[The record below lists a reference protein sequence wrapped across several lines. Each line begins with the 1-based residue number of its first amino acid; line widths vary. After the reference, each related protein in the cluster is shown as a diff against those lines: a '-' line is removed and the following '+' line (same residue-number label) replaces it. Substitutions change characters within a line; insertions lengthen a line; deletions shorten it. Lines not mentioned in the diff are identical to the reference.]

1 MSVGYG
7 QLNDAKTGVNLDR
20 GVTNLH
26 KYAKVVR
33 ILKIEA
39 LDANNKAVYL
49 DVDTGFDTTPVALSD
64 SVTANIT
71 LSTMPWYSGATDVVI
86 GKHDGSPVSNTS
98 GKYPYR
104 VQGREYRNGAYEI
117 ASDTVMFFQSDYS
130 KDVYVCPKGV
140 ARSTSD
146 SVIKQTYTKVGN
158 IPASKDGKG
167 ADYWIGDIS
176 IDVSTGAWY
185 PSSIGSSS
193 SQGVGSILYAGGANT
208 SGSREFLVGG
218 ALRHGRGAGFRLYCR
233 GRLGRASW
241 HYGCRD

>member
-1 MSVGYG
+1 
-7 QLNDAKTGVNLDR
+7 
-20 GVTNLH
+20 
-26 KYAKVVR
+26 
-33 ILKIEA
+33 
-39 LDANNKAVYL
+39 
-49 DVDTGFDTTPVALSD
+49 
-64 SVTANIT
+64 
-71 LSTMPWYSGATDVVI
+71 MPWYSGATDVVI

-193 SQGVGSILYAGGANT
+193 SQGVGSFLYAGGANT

-218 ALRHGRGAGFRLYCR
+218 ALRAGRCAGFHVYC
-233 GRLGRASW
+233 GGGLDWASW
-241 HYGCRD
+241 ALRLPRLVILVFQG

>member
-1 MSVGYG
+1 M
-7 QLNDAKTGVNLDR
+7 
-20 GVTNLH
+20 
-26 KYAKVVR
+26 
-33 ILKIEA
+33 
-39 LDANNKAVYL
+39 
-49 DVDTGFDTTPVALSD
+49 DTGFDTTPVALSD

-71 LSTMPWYSGATDVVI
+71 LSTMPWYSGSTDVVI

-104 VQGREYRNGAYEI
+104 VQGREYRNGASDI
-117 ASDTVMFFQSDYS
+117 TSDTVIFYQSDYS
-130 KDVYVCPKGV
+130 KDVYVCLKGV

-158 IPASKDGKG
+158 IPASKDGKD
-167 ADYWIGDIS
+167 AKYWIGDIS

-208 SGSREFLVGG
+208 SGSREFSVGG
-218 ALRHGRGAGFRLYCR
+218 NLWDGYNAGFSVYCKLK
-233 GRLGRASW
+233 LGW
-241 HYGCRD
+241 TTWYYGCRD

>member
-1 MSVGYG
+1 M
-7 QLNDAKTGVNLDR
+7 
-20 GVTNLH
+20 
-26 KYAKVVR
+26 
-33 ILKIEA
+33 
-39 LDANNKAVYL
+39 DANNKAVYL

-71 LSTMPWYSGATDVVI
+71 LSTMPWYSGTTDSVI
-86 GKHDGSPVSNTS
+86 GKHDGSPISNTS

-158 IPASKDGKG
+158 IPASKDGKD

-176 IDVSTGAWY
+176 IDVSTGALY

-193 SQGVGSILYAGGANT
+193 SQGVGSFLYAGGTNT
-208 SGSREFLVGG
+208 SGSRGFLVGG
-218 ALRHGRGAGFRLYCR
+218 RLWDECKAGFIVYCYR
-233 GRLGRASW
+233 WLDWAYW
-241 HYGCRD
+241 ACGCHD